1 MKILCFSINPLYP
14 ELITG
19 GASKHLTRLS
29 HHLTVKGHEVTI
41 LCAEDPKGQAPF
53 ELGHNIRVEPLL
65 HFHQPFPQP
74 YAIAP
79 GELALIYDTV
89 SRFLSDADRF
99 YIHDGELLLPRNFT
113 QVPVITS
120 FRDNIYPESVLG
132 SFLTQADGI
141 IAVSEYSAE
150 VLKASAG
157 RMLAGLSKRV
167 QVIPNG
173 IDPAVFSPAGT
184 QPIRA
189 KLGLSDDDWPIVLHP
204 HRPEAGKGLAST
216 LAVAELLV
224 YKYGFDRL
232 KVLAPNWV
240 ESMEGHQEDAFYQE
254 IHRQI
259 ATRGLNDH
267 VLLHPW
273 LSQAEMAGYYSLGD
287 VNLCLGEFV
296 EAFGNVAYE
305 SQVCGTPAIVSRSGT
320 HRTQLPDDLIFKV
333 DPGDITQAAEL
344 AAEIIKGR
352 KRVSQD
358 AREEILRRFS
368 LEKQLL
374 SYESIISGCEKRA
387 PLNYQQPGW
396 QKGGSFKLAPWCF
409 MTQGR
414 IYHDYKNRY
423 FTARDIEG
431 LDQLVMALGNSG
443 STDGEEL
450 PGQLLARCQAESLVV
465 PVD

>member
-1 MKILCFSINPLYP
+1 M
-14 ELITG
+14 
-19 GASKHLTRLS
+19 
-29 HHLTVKGHEVTI
+29 
-41 LCAEDPKGQAPF
+41 
-53 ELGHNIRVEPLL
+53 
-65 HFHQPFPQP
+65 
-74 YAIAP
+74 
-79 GELALIYDTV
+79 
-89 SRFLSDADRF
+89 
-99 YIHDGELLLPRNFT
+99 
-113 QVPVITS
+113 
-120 FRDNIYPESVLG
+120 
-132 SFLTQADGI
+132 GI
-141 IAVSEYSAE
+141 I
-150 VLKASAG
+150 
-157 RMLAGLSKRV
+157 
-167 QVIPNG
+167 G
-173 IDPAVFSPAGT
+173 IG
-184 QPIRA
+184 
-189 KLGLSDDDWPIVLHP
+189 
-204 HRPEAGKGLAST
+204 
-216 LAVAELLV
+216 
-224 YKYGFDRL
+224 
-232 KVLAPNWV
+232 
-240 ESMEGHQEDAFYQE
+240 
-254 IHRQI
+254 
-259 ATRGLNDH
+259 
-267 VLLHPW
+267 
-273 LSQAEMAGYYSLGD
+273 
-287 VNLCLGEFV
+287 
-296 EAFGNVAYE
+296 FGNVAYE

-387 PLNYQQPGW
+387 PLDYQQPGW